1 MGRKLFSEGS
11 RADFLCTQLY
21 YMWFDRVLDGGPYV
35 IVSCYNESRYKTGWK
50 PLLYANL
57 LLQKNHLIRYELCLK
72 KYLSA

>member
-35 IVSCYNESRYKTGWK
+35 IVSCYNESRYKTG
-50 PLLYANL
+50 
-57 LLQKNHLIRYELCLK
+57 
-72 KYLSA
+72 